1 MHIAGGKSMI
11 ADCRFETADLSPLS
25 NLNSQ
30 ISNCIAGSLVLTVL
44 ALVAPHAVAE
54 EKPVPPKSQTLRG
67 RVVFL
72 AEALEKK
79 YGIKSVPEAKDRTLA
94 LQDAAGKLYPLVED
108 TRGRAFRVD
117 ERLRKMDLE
126 LLVRRYED
134 SPAVQI
140 IQVYEVAKD
149 GRYEIDY
156 WCDVCSIAMYELKQ
170 CECCQGPIEL
180 RKQKA
185 EGEK

>member
-1 MHIAGGKSMI
+1 MRV
-11 ADCRFETADLSPLS
+11 ADRGFTCCLILSF
-25 NLNSQ
+25 
-30 ISNCIAGSLVLTVL
+30 LT
-44 ALVAPHAVAE
+44 LVAIRAGAE
-54 EKPVPPKSQTLRG
+54 DKPSPPKYKTESLRG

-79 YGIKSVPEAKDRTLA
+79 YGIKSVPEAKDRALA

-108 TRGRAFRVD
+108 TRGRAFRAD
-117 ERLRKMDLE
+117 ERLRKLDVE

-140 IQVYEVAKD
+140 IRVYEVAKD

-156 WCDVCSIAMYELKQ
+156 WCNICSIAMYELKE

-185 EGEK
+185 EEK